1 MARPRH
7 YDTPEELDA
16 KVDEYVAL
24 QTANERPISWTGM
37 ALHLGFYGRQ
47 ELDNYAEYDGF
58 SDSIKRAKAI
68 VENYYE
74 EATMTG
80 DIPVAMGVFG
90 LKNFKWKDKFDEE
103 VTRDIPP
110 IIINTYAPDEA
121 N

>member
-1 MARPRH
+1 MARPK
-7 YDTPEELDA
+7 YYEKPEDLDA

-24 QTANERPISWTGM
+24 QTANQRPISWTGM
-37 ALHLGFYGRQ
+37 ALHLGFFGRQ
-47 ELDNYAEYDGF
+47 ELDNYADYDGF
-58 SDSIKRAKAI
+58 SDSIKRAKTI

-103 VTRDIPP
+103 ANRNLPP
-110 IIINTYAPDEA
+110 IIIQTYRDDET